1 MDRYVIEVIEQI
13 ADINNLQHL
22 ELYEL
27 INKKNLKDYKSYYIG
42 IGDKNTKGPKFLNW
56 YDNFDYIKIWKTE
69 EEANL
74 FLKDLL
80 KKAKEN
86 NNTRKDPFFN
96 IRKTKG
102 DWKRFGFKVIKL
114 NNHD

>member
-80 KKAKEN
+80 KKFIWLKEM
-86 NNTRKDPFFN
+86 FFN
-96 IRKTKG
+96 HFLFLKLFLLELISLLKHLDG
-102 DWKRFGFKVIKL
+102 DYFG
-114 NNHD
+114 

>member
-56 YDNFDYIKIWKTE
+56 YDNFDKIKWNYLPTVEESGEISEEVYQKIKI
-69 EEANL
+69 
-74 FLKDLL
+74 
-80 KKAKEN
+80 KKSNMKY
-86 NNTRKDPFFN
+86 
-96 IRKTKG
+96 
-102 DWKRFGFKVIKL
+102 
-114 NNHD
+114 